1 MRRVLVAGATGYLGG
16 FILRELQQRG
26 MWVRALARDTS
37 KLRLPSSLHIESIEG
52 HMTDP
57 RSIEGCCKDI
67 DIIISTVGITRQ
79 KDGLTYMDVD
89 YQANLNLLREA
100 RKTGVQKFIYIS
112 VFNGRKLQHLKIC
125 AAKEKFVD
133 ELKSSGID
141 FCVIRPNGFFS
152 DMAAYLEMAKKG
164 RIYLFQHGGRS
175 ANPIHGA
182 DLASLC
188 VDAIDS
194 DRKEIDIGGPHVLSH
209 REIAHLAFR
218 ALGKDAVITSIPDWL
233 RKMVL
238 WSLRKFTS
246 SKLYGPLEFFLTVMA
261 MDMIAPEFGT
271 RTLQDFFMDTVEN

>member
-26 MWVRALARDTS
+26 MWIRALARDTS
-37 KLRLPSSLHIESIEG
+37 KLRLPSSSNIESIEG
-52 HMTDP
+52 RVTDLP
-57 RSIEGCCKDI
+57 SIEGCCLDI
-67 DIIISTVGITRQ
+67 DIVISTIGITRQ
-79 KDGLTYMDVD
+79 KDSLTYMDVD

-100 RKTGVQKFIYIS
+100 RKTGVRKFIYIS
-112 VFNGRKLQHLKIC
+112 VFKARKLQHLKIC
-125 AAKEKFVD
+125 EAKEKFVD
-133 ELKSSGID
+133 ELKCSSMD

-164 RIYLFQHGGRS
+164 RIYLFQHGECR

-194 DRKEIDIGGPHVLSH
+194 DRKEIDIGGPQVLSH
-209 REIAHLAFR
+209 REIAHLAFQ
-218 ALGKDAVITSIPDWL
+218 AVNKDAVITSIPDWL
-233 RKMVL
+233 RKLVL
-238 WSLRKFTS
+238 WSLRRFSS

-271 RTLQDFFMDTVEN
+271 RTLQDFFMNTVEK